1 MKFNP
6 KTHIIGKVYD
16 LTQENMN
23 ALISEVEKL
32 NHNVIELQTELAKEY
47 ATQLHHGIWEDAV
60 MWLQTPN
67 PHFFDEVPQVLILNG
82 QGPAVIDFLRIRLS
96 LNDGVAF

>member
-6 KTHIIGKVYD
+6 ETHIIGKVYD

-23 ALISEVEKL
+23 ALLFEVEKL
-32 NHNVIELQTELAKEY
+32 SNNVIELQTELAKEY
-47 ATQLHHGIWEDAV
+47 ATQLHNGIWEDAI

-67 PHFFDEVPQVLILNG
+67 EQFFNEPPQILILNG
-82 QGPAVIDFLRIRLS
+82 QGSVVIDFLKIRLS
-96 LNDGVAF
+96 LVKGQAF